1 MSPEERKRRVRQ
13 HIDLSWGKGRLALAE
28 QLQSKYFRYKSSLI
42 LQTVDSAGFALIIRR
57 IRSAVPELEVA
68 VEECLADGDKV
79 VTSSTLFGTLEE
91 SIFGYPPSGKI
102 MSVAAMSI
110 WTFNPAGDIEELNTL
125 FDLESARQ
133 QLGME
138 SAFPIT
144 LSPN

>member
-1 MSPEERKRRVRQ
+1 MSPDEHKRRVRK

-42 LQTVDSAGFALIIRR
+42 LQAVDSAGFALIIRR
-57 IRSAVPELEVA
+57 IRSAVPDLEVA
-68 VEECLADGDKV
+68 VEECLADGNKV

-91 SIFGYPPSGKI
+91 PVLGYPPCGKI
-102 MSVAAMSI
+102 LSVAAASI

-125 FDLESARQ
+125 FDLESLRQ

-138 SAFPIT
+138 SVFPIA
-144 LSPN
+144 LPPI